1 MRFLVAFWEGGAR
14 FWLDRVLGVTF
25 LVFSCHLIDVQGS
38 LPWVEIFDVPWSR
51 APILRHSVGTC
62 HRRFTMARWARV
74 CFALI
79 WVYWFSCFFV

>member
-1 MRFLVAFWEGGAR
+1 
-14 FWLDRVLGVTF
+14 VTF

-74 CFALI
+74 CFALF